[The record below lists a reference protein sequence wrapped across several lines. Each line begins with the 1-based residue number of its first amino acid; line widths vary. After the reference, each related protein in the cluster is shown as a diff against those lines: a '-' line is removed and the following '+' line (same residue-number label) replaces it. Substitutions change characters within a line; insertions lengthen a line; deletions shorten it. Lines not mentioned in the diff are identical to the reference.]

1 MSRLIPDPEE
11 KMLERFKVP
20 CDDQVL
26 VPHESL
32 RRTVSAIFRKMGEPP
47 DNADAAAD
55 TLVTA
60 DLWGVES
67 HGVSNMVRHYVEWYG
82 NGRIKADPQWSIVRE
97 RPGTAVMDAD
107 RGLAIIL
114 GPAAME
120 TAIEKAKNVG
130 VGYVS
135 MVNAG
140 HSGAV
145 GVHAMIA
152 ARSDMLGLVM
162 TAGGTRMVPTFAS
175 KGMLGTNP
183 IAFAAPARSEPPFV
197 FDAAMTGVAQNK
209 IRLAKRLG
217 VKLYPG
223 WLADAEGTPL
233 LDQIDPPDGDKPPM
247 LPFAAT
253 RELGSHK
260 AYGLAMMVTIMSTLL
275 AGQQPS
281 MLTGEPRGEHIFAAF
296 DIAAFTD
303 IQRFKNDMDLMLR
316 TLREAK
322 PAPGHERVL
331 YAGLPEHE
339 EEQRRRKQGI
349 PLHREVIEWF
359 DHIASELEVPRLERR
374 T

>member
-1 MSRLIPDPEE
+1 
-11 KMLERFKVP
+11 MLERFKAP

-32 RRTVSAIFRKMGEPP
+32 HRTVSAIFQKMGETP
-47 DNADAAAD
+47 DNAAAAAD

-67 HGVSNMVRHYVEWYG
+67 HGVSNMVRYYVEWYG
-82 NGRIKADPQWSIVRE
+82 NGRIKANPRWSIVRE
-97 RPGTAVMDAD
+97 KPGTAMIDAD

-114 GPAAME
+114 GPTAME
-120 TAIEKAKNVG
+120 IAIEKARDVG

-152 ARSDMLGLVM
+152 ARHDMLGLVM
-162 TAGGTRMVPTFAS
+162 TTGGTRMVPTFAS
-175 KGMLGTNP
+175 EGMLGTNP
-183 IAFAAPARSEPPFV
+183 IAFAAPAHTEAPFI
-197 FDAAMTGVAQNK
+197 FDAAMSGVAQNK
-209 IRLAKRLG
+209 IRIAKRLG
-217 VKLYPG
+217 AKLYPG
-223 WLADAEGTPL
+223 WLADAEGTPI
-233 LDQIDPPDGDKPPM
+233 LDEIDPPDGDAPPM

-260 AYGLAMMVTIMSTLL
+260 AYGLAMMVTIMSTLM

-281 MLTGEPRGEHIFAAF
+281 MLTGEPGGEHVFAAF

-303 IQRFKNDMDLMLR
+303 VQRFKDDMDMTLR

-322 PAPGHERVL
+322 PAPGQKRVL
-331 YAGLPEHE
+331 YAGLSEHE

-349 PLHREVIEWF
+349 PLHREVVKWF
-359 DHIASELEVPRLERR
+359 DHIAGELEIPMLERR
-374 T
+374 TQ